1 MGRVDKWVGKI
12 SQEPFVPTKYVL
24 VQGAQVEITGPQ
36 GIITATTDRE
46 GIYDV
51 AGLPPG
57 KYQVRL
63 PTNPG
68 QESPVALSDFPS
80 NLEAGQVAEYSFS
93 FRRAAIRGN

>member
-1 MGRVDKWVGKI
+1 MGRVDRWVGNK
-12 SQEPFVPTKYVL
+12 SQELFVPTKYAL
-24 VQGAQVEITGPQ
+24 VRGAQVEITGPQ
-36 GIITATTDRE
+36 GIIAATTDRE

-63 PTNPG
+63 PVSRN
-68 QESPVALSDFPS
+68 QESPVALTNFPS

-93 FRRAAIRGN
+93 FRPAALQSN